1 MIPKYK
7 KERCQKLR
15 KQGFSLGRIIKITKL
30 SKTTVFDQIKDIKF
44 SKIAKKN
51 FEWHR
56 KKAIAVANGKRK
68 GYCCKGRIVLKPI
81 CWSSELIYV
90 ISHFL
95 FDGSVRRNSCIF
107 YNRSVSQ
114 ISRMQKNIRN
124 LFGLEGRMKI
134 DQNKVVRI
142 SYFYVELGEYVLK
155 KVQELLYYIRTA
167 SLEEKKVFLQAFF
180 DDEGCVSCDGG
191 HSGFRR
197 RRIRGYQH
205 SKKILELIRKLL
217 KEFDIESKIDKKN
230 TEICVSR
237 KANLIKFQE
246 EINFSSGIYINPD
259 RKNSIWKKKLEKRKI
274 LKNAINS
281 YLN

>member
-1 MIPKYK
+1 M
-7 KERCQKLR
+7 
-15 KQGFSLGRIIKITKL
+15 GRIIKITKL
-30 SKTTVFDQIKDIKF
+30 SKTTVFDQIKDIEF
-44 SKIAKKN
+44 SKAAKEN
-51 FEWHR
+51 FDQYR
-56 KKAIAVANGKRK
+56 KKIIAVANRKRK
-68 GYCCKGRIVLKPI
+68 GYCRKGRVVLKPVY
-81 CWSSELIYV
+81 WSSELIYI

-107 YNRSVSQ
+107 YNRSTSQ
-114 ISRMQKNIRN
+114 INRMQKNIKN
-124 LFGLEGRMKI
+124 LFGLKGRMKT

-155 KVQELLYYIRTA
+155 KIQELLYYIRTA
-167 SLEEKKVFLQAFF
+167 SLEEKRIFLQAFF

-191 HSGFRR
+191 RNGFRR

-205 SKKILELIRKLL
+205 SKKILELIRNLL
-217 KEFDIESKIDKKN
+217 KEFDIESKIDKRN
-230 TEICVSR
+230 TEICISQ
-237 KANLIKFQE
+237 KINLIKFQK
-246 EINFSSGIYINPD
+246 EINFSPGIYINPD